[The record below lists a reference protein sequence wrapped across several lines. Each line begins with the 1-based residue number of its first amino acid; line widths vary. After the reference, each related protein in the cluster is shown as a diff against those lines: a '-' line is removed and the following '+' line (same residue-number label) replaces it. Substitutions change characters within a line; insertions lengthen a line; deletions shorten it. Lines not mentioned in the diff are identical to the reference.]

1 MTSKKQHAAELK
13 NMKYFSWCDLS
24 TSLLKQHTCNK
35 NKHCLS
41 EQEKKKKGNELF
53 NTCHAKFHSFPEAHL
68 EFTLNALF
76 N

>member
-13 NMKYFSWCDLS
+13 NMKYFSWCDFS
-24 TSLLKQHTCNK
+24 TWLLKQHTCNK
-35 NKHCLS
+35 NKHFLS
-41 EQEKKKKGNELF
+41 VQENKKGMSSS
-53 NTCHAKFHSFPEAHL
+53 TRHAKFHSFPEAHL